1 MTDAMRQIKSA
12 LGDDAIIV
20 SSKDGPGGWI
30 RVTAAIDDEAAPP
43 EPVFEKPDFA
53 KILAER
59 KLPQQ
64 ARPAARKPPVE
75 ERPQRAAPAAG
86 AAEKMQ
92 SLKAYAAAARA
103 KETEVFDEETIT
115 ELITDAM
122 LKHRVPGAVSEKII
136 TAALVQTARDPKKNL
151 ARALERVFSFEPPPA
166 PEDAQPVLLV
176 GPPGAGKTLMTAKLA
191 TKAVM
196 DGLRPA
202 VITTDIQRAGG
213 IEQLAA
219 FLDILE
225 LPLHQAEDAKSLKT
239 VLGQQRGASCVI
251 IDTGGLNPFDA
262 KEMKML
268 ATLMAAGPMD
278 AALVLP
284 AGTDAEESA
293 EMAMT
298 FEILGVKRI
307 IPTRLDFARRIGGIL
322 SAADR
327 GGLAFSQASHTP
339 KVADGILDVTPQ
351 AMAEILIPF
360 VPAVDSPK
368 KGRS

>member
-1 MTDAMRQIKSA
+1 MTDAMRQIKAA

-20 SSKDGPGGWI
+20 SSKDSPGGWI
-30 RVTAAIDDEAAPP
+30 RVTAAIDEDAMPPP

-53 KILAER
+53 RILAEK
-59 KLPQQ
+59 KLTPKT
-64 ARPAARKPPVE
+64 ALREPPPE
-75 ERPQRAAPAAG
+75 QPRSMPRG
-86 AAEKMQ
+86 NTAAEKAQ

-103 KETEVFDEETIT
+103 RDAETFDEETIT

-136 TAALVQTARDPKKNL
+136 TAAMVQTARDPKKNL

-166 PEDAQPVLLV
+166 KNQKEPVLLV

-196 DGLRPA
+196 EGLRPA
-202 VITTDIQRAGG
+202 VITTDIARAGG
-213 IEQLAA
+213 IEQLGA
-219 FLDILE
+219 FLDILD
-225 LPLHQAEDAKSLKT
+225 LPLHQAEDAKTLKS
-239 VLGQQRGASCVI
+239 VLSKVRGASCII

-262 KEMKML
+262 REMKTL
-268 ATLMAAGPMD
+268 AHLMMVEPMD
-278 AALVLP
+278 TALVLP

-298 FEILGVKRI
+298 FEILGVKRL

-339 KVADGILDVTPQ
+339 QVANGVLEVTPD
-351 AMAEILIPF
+351 ALAEILLPF
-360 VPAVDSPK
+360 VPPKETPK